1 MSITELYFYA
11 FAMFIFFL
19 TPGPVWVVLLARIFS
34 NGWSGGLPLACGV
47 IIADFTWSF
56 LAVISI
62 SSISEA
68 VPSIT
73 KTLTWVAAGF
83 FLYLAIKLWL
93 KPSYDLN
100 NIKLSKVS
108 SKLKFNSI
116 YLESFMT
123 GLLVNFSN
131 PKAILFYISIMPGFF
146 MLNQLTNT
154 DAVII
159 ASISALVPFIGNIIL
174 IALVSP
180 VRQLMQSP
188 SAQKKLNQISSIL
201 LLIVAVMILVLE
213 GYFIKTQA

>member
-11 FAMFIFFL
+11 FAMFILFL

-68 VPSIT
+68 IPSIT

-146 MLNQLTNT
+146 VLNQLTNT

-159 ASISALVPFIGNIIL
+159 ASVSALVPFIGNIIL

-180 VRQLMQSP
+180 VRQLMQSL
-188 SAQKKLNQISSIL
+188 SAQKKLNQISAFL
-201 LLIVAVMILVLE
+201 LFIVAV
-213 GYFIKTQA
+213 FIITF

>member
-1 MSITELYFYA
+1 MSYSELYFYA
-11 FAMFIFFL
+11 FAMFILFL

-146 MLNQLTNT
+146 VLNQLTNT

-201 LLIVAVMILVLE
+201 LLIVAVMILV
-213 GYFIKTQA
+213 I

>member
-11 FAMFIFFL
+11 FAMFILFL

-68 VPSIT
+68 IPSIT

-146 MLNQLTNT
+146 VLNQLTNT

-180 VRQLMQSP
+180 VRQLMRSP

-201 LLIVAVMILVLE
+201 LLIVAVMILVL
-213 GYFIKTQA
+213 

>member
-11 FAMFIFFL
+11 FAMFILFL

-68 VPSIT
+68 IPSIT

-100 NIKLSKVS
+100 NINLSKVS

-146 MLNQLTNT
+146 VLNQLTNT

-201 LLIVAVMILVLE
+201 LLIVAVMILVL
-213 GYFIKTQA
+213 

>member
-1 MSITELYFYA
+1 MTITELYFYA
-11 FAMFIFFL
+11 FAMFILFL

-68 VPSIT
+68 IPSIT

-100 NIKLSKVS
+100 NIELSKVS

-146 MLNQLTNT
+146 LLNQLTNT
-154 DAVII
+154 DAIII
-159 ASISALVPFIGNIIL
+159 ASISALVPFIGNITI
-174 IALVSP
+174 ISLVSP

-201 LLIVAVMILVLE
+201 LLIVAVMILVL
-213 GYFIKTQA
+213 

>member
-11 FAMFIFFL
+11 FAMFILFL

-34 NGWSGGLPLACGV
+34 NGWSGGLLLACGV

-68 VPSIT
+68 IPSIT

-100 NIKLSKVS
+100 NIKLSNIS

-146 MLNQLTNT
+146 ILNQLTNT

-201 LLIVAVMILVLE
+201 LLIVAVMILVL
-213 GYFIKTQA
+213 

>member
-11 FAMFIFFL
+11 FAMFILFL

-68 VPSIT
+68 IPSIT

-146 MLNQLTNT
+146 VLNQLTNT

-174 IALVSP
+174 IVLVSP

-201 LLIVAVMILVLE
+201 LLIVAVMILIL
-213 GYFIKTQA
+213 

>member
-11 FAMFIFFL
+11 FAMFILFL

-68 VPSIT
+68 IPSIT

-146 MLNQLTNT
+146 VLNQLTNT

-201 LLIVAVMILVLE
+201 LLIVAVMILIL
-213 GYFIKTQA
+213 

>member
-11 FAMFIFFL
+11 FAMFILFL

-56 LAVISI
+56 LAVISL

-68 VPSIT
+68 IPSIT

-146 MLNQLTNT
+146 VLNQLTNT

-180 VRQLMQSP
+180 VKQLMQSP

-201 LLIVAVMILVLE
+201 LLIVAVMILVL
-213 GYFIKTQA
+213 

>member
-11 FAMFIFFL
+11 FAMFILFL

-146 MLNQLTNT
+146 LLNQLTNT
-154 DAVII
+154 DAIII
-159 ASISALVPFIGNIIL
+159 ASISALVPFIGNITI
-174 IALVSP
+174 ISLVSP

-201 LLIVAVMILVLE
+201 LLIVAVMILVL
-213 GYFIKTQA
+213 

>member
-11 FAMFIFFL
+11 FAMFILFL
-19 TPGPVWVVLLARIFS
+19 TPGPVWAVLLARIFS

-68 VPSIT
+68 IPSIT

-100 NIKLSKVS
+100 NINLSKVS

-146 MLNQLTNT
+146 VLNQLTNT

-159 ASISALVPFIGNIIL
+159 ASISALVPFVGNIIL

-180 VRQLMQSP
+180 VRQLMQSS
-188 SAQKKLNQISSIL
+188 SAQKKLNQISSFL
-201 LLIVAVMILVLE
+201 LLFVALIIL
-213 GYFIKTQA
+213 YF

>member
-11 FAMFIFFL
+11 FAMFILFL

-47 IIADFTWSF
+47 IIADFTWPF

-68 VPSIT
+68 IPSIT

-146 MLNQLTNT
+146 VLNQLTNT

-159 ASISALVPFIGNIIL
+159 ASISAIVPFIGNIIL

-188 SAQKKLNQISSIL
+188 SAQKKLNQISSML
-201 LLIVAVMILVLE
+201 LLFVALIIL
-213 GYFIKTQA
+213 YF

>member
-11 FAMFIFFL
+11 FAMFILFL

-68 VPSIT
+68 IPSIT

-146 MLNQLTNT
+146 VLNQLTNT

-201 LLIVAVMILVLE
+201 LLIVAVMILVL
-213 GYFIKTQA
+213 

>member
-11 FAMFIFFL
+11 FAMFILFL

-68 VPSIT
+68 IPSVT

-146 MLNQLTNT
+146 VLNQLTNT

-159 ASISALVPFIGNIIL
+159 ASVSALVPFIGNIIL

-188 SAQKKLNQISSIL
+188 SAQKKLNQISSVL
-201 LLIVAVMILVLE
+201 LLFVALIIL
-213 GYFIKTQA
+213 YF

>member
-11 FAMFIFFL
+11 FAMFILFL

-56 LAVISI
+56 LAVISL

-68 VPSIT
+68 IPSIT

-146 MLNQLTNT
+146 VLNQLTNT

-180 VRQLMQSP
+180 VRQLMQSL

-201 LLIVAVMILVLE
+201 LLIVAVMILVL
-213 GYFIKTQA
+213 

>member
-11 FAMFIFFL
+11 FAMFILFL

-108 SKLKFNSI
+108 PKLKFNSI

-146 MLNQLTNT
+146 VLNQLTNT

-188 SAQKKLNQISSIL
+188 SAQKKLNQISSML
-201 LLIVAVMILVLE
+201 LLFVALIIL
-213 GYFIKTQA
+213 YF

>member
-11 FAMFIFFL
+11 FAMFILFL

-62 SSISEA
+62 FSISE
-68 VPSIT
+68 VIPSIT

-146 MLNQLTNT
+146 VLNQLTNT

-201 LLIVAVMILVLE
+201 LLIVAVMILVL
-213 GYFIKTQA
+213 

>member
-11 FAMFIFFL
+11 FAMFILFL
-19 TPGPVWVVLLARIFS
+19 TPGPAWVVLLARIFS

-100 NIKLSKVS
+100 NIELSKVS

-146 MLNQLTNT
+146 LLNQLTNT
-154 DAVII
+154 DAIII
-159 ASISALVPFIGNIIL
+159 ASISALVPFIGNITI
-174 IALVSP
+174 ISLVSP

-201 LLIVAVMILVLE
+201 LLIVAVMILVL
-213 GYFIKTQA
+213 

>member
-11 FAMFIFFL
+11 FAMFILFL

-68 VPSIT
+68 IPSIT

-100 NIKLSKVS
+100 NIKLLKVS
-108 SKLKFNSI
+108 SKLEFNSI

-146 MLNQLTNT
+146 VLNQLTNT

-159 ASISALVPFIGNIIL
+159 ASISALIPFVGNITI

-201 LLIVAVMILVLE
+201 LLIVAVMILVL
-213 GYFIKTQA
+213 

>member
-11 FAMFIFFL
+11 FAMFILFL

-34 NGWSGGLPLACGV
+34 NGWSGGLPLVCGV

-68 VPSIT
+68 IPSIT

-146 MLNQLTNT
+146 VLNQLTNT

-159 ASISALVPFIGNIIL
+159 ASISALVPFIGNVIL

-201 LLIVAVMILVLE
+201 LLIVAVMILIL
-213 GYFIKTQA
+213 

>member
-11 FAMFIFFL
+11 FAMFILFL
-19 TPGPVWVVLLARIFS
+19 TPGPVWVVLLAKIFS

-68 VPSIT
+68 IPSIT

-146 MLNQLTNT
+146 VLNQLTNT

-201 LLIVAVMILVLE
+201 LLIVAVMILVL
-213 GYFIKTQA
+213 

>member
-1 MSITELYFYA
+1 MTITELYFYA
-11 FAMFIFFL
+11 FAMFILFL

-68 VPSIT
+68 IPSLT

-100 NIKLSKVS
+100 NIELSKVS

-146 MLNQLTNT
+146 VLNQLTNT

-201 LLIVAVMILVLE
+201 LLIVAVMILVL
-213 GYFIKTQA
+213 

>member
-1 MSITELYFYA
+1 MNLADLLLYA
-11 FAMFIFFL
+11 FAMFILFL
-19 TPGPVWVVLLARIFS
+19 TPGPVWVVLLSRIFS
-34 NGWSGGLPLACGV
+34 NGWSGGLPLVCGV
-47 IIADFTWSF
+47 VIADFTWSF

-68 VPSIT
+68 IPSIT
-73 KTLTWVAAGF
+73 KILTWVAAGF

-108 SKLKFNSI
+108 SKLKFNSV

-146 MLNQLTNT
+146 VLNQLTNT
-154 DAVII
+154 DAVMI
-159 ASISALVPFIGNIIL
+159 ASVSALVPFIGNITI

-180 VRQLMQSP
+180 IRQLMQSP

-201 LLIVAVMILVLE
+201 LLIVAVMILVL
-213 GYFIKTQA
+213 

>member
-1 MSITELYFYA
+1 MTYSEIYFYA
-11 FAMFIFFL
+11 FAMFILFL
-19 TPGPVWVVLLARIFS
+19 TPGPVWIVLLARIFS

-62 SSISEA
+62 SSIGEA
-68 VPSIT
+68 IPSIT

-83 FLYLAIKLWL
+83 FLYLAIKLWI

-146 MLNQLTNT
+146 VLNQLTHK

-159 ASISALVPFIGNIIL
+159 ASISAIVPFIGNIIL
-174 IALVSP
+174 IGMVSP
-180 VRQLMQSP
+180 VRQLMKSP

-201 LLIVAVMILVLE
+201 LLIVAVMILVL
-213 GYFIKTQA
+213 

>member
-11 FAMFIFFL
+11 FAMFILFL

-146 MLNQLTNT
+146 VLNQLTNT

-201 LLIVAVMILVLE
+201 LLIVAVMIIVL
-213 GYFIKTQA
+213 

>member
-1 MSITELYFYA
+1 MSYSELYFYA
-11 FAMFIFFL
+11 FAMFILFL
-19 TPGPVWVVLLARIFS
+19 TPGPVWVVILARIFS

-68 VPSIT
+68 IPSIT
-73 KTLTWVAAGF
+73 KTLTWVAAAF

-146 MLNQLTNT
+146 VLNQLTNT

-201 LLIVAVMILVLE
+201 LLIVAVMILVL
-213 GYFIKTQA
+213 

>member
-11 FAMFIFFL
+11 FAMFILFL

-93 KPSYDLN
+93 EPSYDLN

-146 MLNQLTNT
+146 VLNQLTNT

-159 ASISALVPFIGNIIL
+159 ASISAIVPFIGNIIL

-201 LLIVAVMILVLE
+201 LLIVAVMILVL
-213 GYFIKTQA
+213 

>member
-11 FAMFIFFL
+11 FAMFILFL

-34 NGWSGGLPLACGV
+34 HGWAGGLPLALGV

-68 VPSIT
+68 MPSIT

-146 MLNQLTNT
+146 VLNQLTNT

-201 LLIVAVMILVLE
+201 LLIVAVMILVL
-213 GYFIKTQA
+213 

>member
-1 MSITELYFYA
+1 MSISDIYFYA
-11 FAMFIFFL
+11 FAMFILFL

-34 NGWSGGLPLACGV
+34 NGWLGGLPLACGV

-68 VPSIT
+68 IPSIT
-73 KTLTWVAAGF
+73 KILTWVAAGF

-146 MLNQLTNT
+146 ILNQLTNT

-188 SAQKKLNQISSIL
+188 SAQRKLNQISSIL
-201 LLIVAVMILVLE
+201 LLIVAVMILVL
-213 GYFIKTQA
+213 

>member
-11 FAMFIFFL
+11 FAMFILFL

-34 NGWSGGLPLACGV
+34 NGWSGGFPLACGV

-68 VPSIT
+68 IPSIT
-73 KTLTWVAAGF
+73 KILTWVAAGF

-108 SKLKFNSI
+108 SKLKFNSV

-146 MLNQLTNT
+146 VLNQLTNT
-154 DAVII
+154 DAVMI
-159 ASISALVPFIGNIIL
+159 ASVSALVPFIGNITI

-180 VRQLMQSP
+180 IRQLMQSP

-201 LLIVAVMILVLE
+201 LLIVAVMILVL
-213 GYFIKTQA
+213 

>member
-11 FAMFIFFL
+11 FAMFILFL

-146 MLNQLTNT
+146 VLNQLTNT

-174 IALVSP
+174 ITLVSP

-201 LLIVAVMILVLE
+201 LLIVAVMILVL
-213 GYFIKTQA
+213 